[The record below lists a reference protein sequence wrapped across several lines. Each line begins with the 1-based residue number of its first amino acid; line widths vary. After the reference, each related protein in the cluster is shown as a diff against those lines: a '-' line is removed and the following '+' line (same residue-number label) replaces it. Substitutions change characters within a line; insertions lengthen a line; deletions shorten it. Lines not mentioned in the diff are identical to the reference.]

1 MTASTDEP
9 ATPSRAEEQERAR
22 AIVLRTLSRSPR
34 SRFELFQ
41 RLTDREVSAEIAEE
55 LLDRFEEVGLIDD
68 AEYAAMLVRTRHNER
83 GQARRAIAQELRRRG
98 LSDLHAQAALEQLDD
113 DAEMQRARELIA
125 RRIDSVRNLPRE
137 RALQR
142 LVGYLGRRGYSTGQA
157 LSVIQPALDEC
168 DDGMI

>member
-83 GQARRAIAQELRRRG
+83 GQARRAIAQELRDRK
-98 LSDLHAQAALEQLDD
+98 
-113 DAEMQRARELIA
+113 
-125 RRIDSVRNLPRE
+125 
-137 RALQR
+137 
-142 LVGYLGRRGYSTGQA
+142 STH
-157 LSVIQPALDEC
+157 LNSSHVVISFAFF
-168 DDGMI
+168 